1 MAASSSGDE
10 DGGLVS
16 GINVTPLVDICLV
29 LLIIMMVTARI
40 IANLSVPLD
49 LPKAAKGVDQQVF
62 FSIDVTKNPSEEN
75 PIANPLVFVDNEKL
89 DSTVEIIPLAQKALD
104 KNPEIRATIRADA
117 AIPHGKVMEI
127 IDLLKQAGINKVAF
141 GVAPKAA
148 EKGAEPEKE

>member
-1 MAASSSGDE
+1 MAASSKDE
-10 DGGLVS
+10 DDGLVS

-62 FSIDVTKNPSEEN
+62 FSIDITKNPGEDN
-75 PIANPLVFVDNEKL
+75 PVANPLIFVDNDKVASAP
-89 DSTVEIIPLAQKALD
+89 DIIALAQAALN
-104 KNPEIRATIRADA
+104 KNPEVRATIRADS
-117 AIPHGKVMEI
+117 AIPHGKVMEV

-148 EKGAEPEKE
+148 EKGVDAEK